1 MTVLVPLLQSSPRNF
16 PLCSLTAW
24 ATLLVRSSLLSV
36 IMSRVTLCWAV
47 KAQGQ
52 GHSLERVARW
62 EHNLRSSGM
71 LELSI
76 RSSEGNNILVIV
88 GSSQSVA
95 VISVMITNIRLF
107 WCGETG
113 RILPGDVKSPN
124 INANLFVLIFN
135 NRP

>member
-1 MTVLVPLLQSSPRNF
+1 MTVLVPLLQSSPRNL

-36 IMSRVTLCWAV
+36 IMSLVTLCWAV

-62 EHNLRSSGM
+62 EHNLKSSGM

-76 RSSEGNNILVIV
+76 RSSDGKDILVIV
-88 GSSQSVA
+88 GSSHYRRYQ
-95 VISVMITNIRLF
+95 
-107 WCGETG
+107 
-113 RILPGDVKSPN
+113 
-124 INANLFVLIFN
+124 
-135 NRP
+135 